1 MLTITQAQRATSSRR
16 GGNGGA
22 VAEQYY
28 ALAHWLRPADG
39 RDGNSA
45 DAKSVG
51 VTSCHHGAGVS
62 TVAANLAVAAAQT
75 GSTPVVLVDLS
86 GKPSRLARQLSLE
99 GDLGL
104 LSALGGETSPSEF
117 VRPTT
122 IDNLSLLA
130 LGDAPAVSL
139 SSFDGNRIVELLY
152 ELERD
157 FSLVV
162 VDLPPTDTGLC
173 FSLAGVL
180 NGVLLVMDGQS
191 TQSHLATRAKHRLQ
205 HANAA
210 LLGVILNNHTRDL
223 PNWLDARV

>member
-1 MLTITQAQRATSSRR
+1 MLTLTQAQRATSSRR

-22 VAEQYY
+22 IAEQYY

-39 RDGNSA
+39 RDGSST

-51 VTSCHHGAGVS
+51 VTSCHPGAGVS
-62 TVAANLAVAAAQT
+62 SVAMNLAVAAAQT
-75 GSTPVVLVDLS
+75 GSTPVLLVDLS
-86 GKPSRLARQLSLE
+86 GNPSRLADQLSLD

-104 LSALGGETSPSEF
+104 LRALSGAASPCECVRETAIE
-117 VRPTT
+117 
-122 IDNLSLLA
+122 NLSLLA
-130 LGDAPAVSL
+130 LRDAPVASL
-139 SSFDGNRIVELLY
+139 SAFDGNRIVELLC
-152 ELERD
+152 ELERN
-157 FSLVV
+157 FAFVV
-162 VDLPPTDTGLC
+162 VDLPPTDSGLC

-191 TQSHLATRAKHRLQ
+191 TQSHLATRAKHRLH

-223 PNWLDARV
+223 PHWLDARV

>member
-1 MLTITQAQRATSSRR
+1 MLTLTQAQRATSPRR
-16 GGNGGA
+16 GGIGGA

-28 ALAHWLRPADG
+28 ALAHWLRPTDG
-39 RDGNSA
+39 RDGNST

-51 VTSCHHGAGVS
+51 VTSCHPGAGVS

-75 GSTPVVLVDLS
+75 GSTPVLLVDLS
-86 GKPSRLARQLSLE
+86 GKPARLAEQLSLD

-104 LSALGGETSPSEF
+104 LRALSGTATPCEC
-117 VRPTT
+117 VRTTT
-122 IDNLSLLA
+122 IPNLSLLA
-130 LGDAPAVSL
+130 LNHEPAASL
-139 SSFDGNRIVELLY
+139 SSFDGNRIVEVLY

-157 FSLVV
+157 FALVV
-162 VDLPPTDTGLC
+162 VDLPPTDSGLC

-191 TQSHLATRAKHRLQ
+191 TQSHLATRAKHRLH

-223 PNWLDARV
+223 PHWLDARV

>member
-1 MLTITQAQRATSSRR
+1 MSTITKAQRATSPRR

-22 VAEQYY
+22 IAEQYY

-39 RDGNSA
+39 RDGSST

-62 TVAANLAVAAAQT
+62 TVAANLALAAAQT
-75 GSTPVVLVDLS
+75 GCAPVLLVDLS
-86 GKPSRLARQLSLE
+86 GKPSRVAKQLSLD

-104 LSALGGETSPSEF
+104 LRALSGEALPHEC
-117 VRPTT
+117 VRST
-122 IDNLSLLA
+122 DQENLSLLA
-130 LGDAPAVSL
+130 LGEASAASL
-139 SSFDGNRIVELLY
+139 SSYDGNRIVDLLC
-152 ELERD
+152 ELEHD
-157 FSLVV
+157 FALVV

-180 NGVLLVMDGQS
+180 NGVLLVTDGQS
-191 TQSHLATRAKHRLQ
+191 TQSHLAARAKHRLH

-223 PNWLDARV
+223 PRWLDARV